1 MRIVDVNEFY
11 SPSGGGVRT
20 YVDRKMG
27 IMAEMGHELICIAPG
42 REDRVEERPGG
53 GLVHYVRA
61 PGMPFDR
68 NYGLFWDA
76 APVTGLLDRYRPDLV
91 ECCSPWRPAWI
102 VGQWQAKAAAGRGPG
117 AGRGDAAKVFFMH
130 NDNVAAYAQR
140 WLEGVASHGRIERA
154 FAWYSRYMGR
164 FLDRYDAV
172 VTNGPALEKRLRARG
187 LRIDAAMPLG
197 IERGHF
203 SPALRDPALRAALLA
218 QCDLPRHATLLL
230 GLGRHH
236 PEKRWPMVVEAVQRA
251 GAQVPVGLVLIGTGM
266 DSARI
271 ERRLAG
277 GPHIRLFR
285 PVYDR
290 ERLARI
296 MASCDALVHG
306 SEAEPFGLVASEAMA
321 SGLPLI
327 VPDTGGCAEVADP
340 HASELYA
347 ARDPAALASAIVR
360 FSRRDRAMVRRAAT
374 LAAGRVR
381 TDREHVEDL
390 LGYYDRLVT
399 AKRARVSA
407 A

>member
-11 SPSGGGVRT
+11 SPTGGGVRT

-27 IMAEMGHELICIAPG
+27 ILADLGHELIVVAPG

-53 GLVHYVRA
+53 GRVIYLKS

-68 NYGLFWDA
+68 NYGLFWDRA
-76 APVTGLLDRYRPDLV
+76 AIHRVLDALDPDVV
-91 ECCSPWRPAWI
+91 ECCSPWRPAWF
-102 VGQWQAKAAAGRGPG
+102 VGDWQPPAGRDVLK
-117 AGRGDAAKVFFMH
+117 AFFMH
-130 NDNVAAYAQR
+130 NDNIAAYAQR
-140 WLEGVASHGRIERA
+140 WFAGLASHERIEQG

-164 FLDRYDAV
+164 FLAKFDTV

-187 LRIDAAMPLG
+187 VRIDAAMPLG

-203 SPALRDPALRAALLA
+203 SPELRDEDLRRRLLR
-218 QCDLPRHATLLL
+218 QCGLPDEGMLLL

-236 PEKRWPMVVEAVQRA
+236 GEKRWPLVVDAVARA
-251 GAQVPVGLVLIGTGM
+251 GTTLPIGLILLGTGSQ
-266 DSARI
+266 SATIARRI
-271 ERRLAG
+271 G
-277 GPHIRLFR
+277 GSPHMRMFA

-296 MASCDALVHG
+296 MASCDALIHG

-327 VPDTGGCAEVADP
+327 VPDTGGCAEVADAR
-340 HASELYA
+340 ASALYA
-347 ARDPAALASAIVR
+347 ARDAVSAAEAIAR
-360 FSRRDRAMVRRAAT
+360 LYACDRAMLRRAAVV
-374 LAAGRVR
+374 AAAHVR
-381 TDREHVEDL
+381 SDREHAVELVDYYAGL
-390 LGYYDRLVT
+390 LA
-399 AKRARVSA
+399 AKRRLA

>member
-11 SPSGGGVRT
+11 SPTGGGVRT
-20 YVDRKMG
+20 YLDRKMG
-27 IMAEMGHELICIAPG
+27 MMAEMGHELIVLAPG
-42 REDRVEERPGG
+42 REERVEERPGG
-53 GLVHYVRA
+53 GLIHYVKS

-76 APVTGLLDRYRPDLV
+76 EPVTALLDRYRPDLV

-102 VGQWQAKAAAGRGPG
+102 VGKW
-117 AGRGDAAKVFFMH
+117 RGDAVKVFFMH

-140 WLEGVASHGRIERA
+140 WLEGVATHERIERA
-154 FAWYSRYMGR
+154 FGWYSRYMSR

-197 IERGHF
+197 IERCWF
-203 SPALRDPALRAALLA
+203 SPDLRDEELRATMLT
-218 QCDLPRHATLLL
+218 QCGLPRDGLLLL

-236 PEKRWPMVVEAVQRA
+236 PEKRWPMVIDAVERA
-251 GAQVPVGLVLIGTGM
+251 GADVPVGLMLLGTGM
-266 DSARI
+266 DTPKL
-271 ERRLAG
+271 EKRLAG
-277 GPHIRLFR
+277 SPHIRLFR

-290 ERLARI
+290 ERLARV
-296 MASCDALVHG
+296 MASCDALIHG

-327 VPDTGGCAEVADP
+327 VPDTGGCAEIADP
-340 HASELYA
+340 RSAELYR
-347 ARDPAALASAIVR
+347 ARDAGDCAAAIRR
-360 FSRRDRAMVRRAAT
+360 FAARDRAMLRRAAT
-374 LAAGRVR
+374 VAATRVR
-381 TDREHVEDL
+381 SDREHCEEL
-390 LGYYDRLVT
+390 MAYYECLVAT
-399 AKRARVSA
+399 KRGMPVA

>member
-11 SPSGGGVRT
+11 SPTGGGVRT
-20 YVDRKMG
+20 YLDRKMG
-27 IMAEMGHELICIAPG
+27 MMAEMGHELIVLAPA
-42 REDRVEERPGG
+42 REERVEERPGG
-53 GLVHYVRA
+53 GLIHYVKSPA
-61 PGMPFDR
+61 MPFDR

-76 APVTGLLDRYRPDLV
+76 EPVTALLDRYRPDLV

-102 VGQWQAKAAAGRGPG
+102 VGKW
-117 AGRGDAAKVFFMH
+117 RGDAVPNPPVKVFFMH

-140 WLEGVASHGRIERA
+140 WLEGVATHERIERA
-154 FAWYSRYMGR
+154 FGWYSRYMSR

-197 IERGHF
+197 IERGWF
-203 SPALRDPALRAALLA
+203 SPTLRDEELRATLLA
-218 QCDLPRHATLLL
+218 QCGLPPDGLLLL

-236 PEKRWPMVVEAVQRA
+236 PEKRWPMVINAVERA
-251 GAQVPVGLVLIGTGM
+251 GADIPVGLMLLGTGM
-266 DSARI
+266 DSPKL

-277 GPHIRLFR
+277 SPHIRLFR

-296 MASCDALVHG
+296 MASADALIHG

-327 VPDTGGCAEVADP
+327 VPDTGGCAEIADPRSAELYRARDVADC
-340 HASELYA
+340 AAAIRRFA
-347 ARDPAALASAIVR
+347 AREPAML
-360 FSRRDRAMVRRAAT
+360 RRAAAV
-374 LAAGRVR
+374 AATRVR
-381 TDREHVEDL
+381 SDREHCEEL
-390 LGYYDRLVT
+390 MAYYERLVAT
-399 AKRARVSA
+399 KRTGGAIA